1 MFRSII
7 SDVQPEVRSF
17 SLGMAAEQVSRNEQ
31 KGDVMLE
38 TFKTCEEA
46 EKNAELPQEDL
57 EGLLGKVNFRLNDV
71 AVPTAN
77 ETGQNGKA
85 ARKA

>member
-1 MFRSII
+1 
-7 SDVQPEVRSF
+7 
-17 SLGMAAEQVSRNEQ
+17 
-31 KGDVMLE
+31 MLE

-71 AVPTAN
+71 AVPTV
-77 ETGQNGKA
+77 GQNGKA

>member
-1 MFRSII
+1 M
-7 SDVQPEVRSF
+7 QPEVRSF

-31 KGDVMLE
+31 KGDTMLE
-38 TFKTCEEA
+38 TFKTSEEA

-71 AVPTAN
+71 AVPTV
-77 ETGQNGKA
+77 GQNGKA